1 MDMNPW
7 ILDLV
12 TMILL
17 GVSGLSLIRV
27 VIGPTVEDRM
37 IGLNLL
43 LPQVSAIL
51 VLVAT
56 RVDRPVYLDVALV
69 YVILSFIGILALA
82 RYLEREDEE

>member
-1 MDMNPW
+1 MDVNPW
-7 ILDLV
+7 TLDLV
-12 TMILL
+12 IMILL

-27 VIGPTVEDRM
+27 AIGPTVEDRM

-56 RVDRPVYLDVALV
+56 RVDRAVYLDVALV
-69 YVILSFIGILALA
+69 YAILSFIGILALA

>member
-1 MDMNPW
+1 MDVNPW

-12 TMILL
+12 SMILL
-17 GVSGLSLIRV
+17 GISGLSLIRV
-27 VIGPTVEDRM
+27 AIGPTVEDRM

-69 YVILSFIGILALA
+69 YAILSFIGILALA